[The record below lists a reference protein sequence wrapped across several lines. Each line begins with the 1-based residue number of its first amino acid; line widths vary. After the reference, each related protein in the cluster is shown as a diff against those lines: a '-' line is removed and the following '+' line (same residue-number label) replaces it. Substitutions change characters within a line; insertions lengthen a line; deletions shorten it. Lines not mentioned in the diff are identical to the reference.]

1 MRNTPACSK
10 IGSGHVGALQVLPR
24 YRDSDNIPGK
34 AVNTKEWT
42 SSSSFGRTCMRLQ
55 VYQIPINDSDRLS
68 RVPYLNLAKVL
79 SLVTNAASHTVQI
92 DELQLSMSLFFL

>member
-1 MRNTPACSK
+1 
-10 IGSGHVGALQVLPR
+10 
-24 YRDSDNIPGK
+24 
-34 AVNTKEWT
+34 
-42 SSSSFGRTCMRLQ
+42 MRLQ

-92 DELQLSMSLFFL
+92 DELQLSLSLFFFSSR